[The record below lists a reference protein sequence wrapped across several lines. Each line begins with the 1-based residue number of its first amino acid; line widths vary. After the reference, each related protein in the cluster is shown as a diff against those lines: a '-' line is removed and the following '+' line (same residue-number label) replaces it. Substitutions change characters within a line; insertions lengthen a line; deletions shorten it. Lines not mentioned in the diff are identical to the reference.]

1 MQRRL
6 HVRDGVTMNVYIRH
20 EGLDKHNKEL
30 PNDGTY
36 FPAERQKKESEAEKK
51 FATSPFAKKG
61 QYDDPAALSDSGT
74 ESDQQIDIHD
84 DTEQTNQLF
93 AHRFTVDIVARYPD
107 VEDSLVVHW
116 GLSRKKE
123 GAWGA
128 PDEAFFPPATKAW
141 QDGLACQTTL

>member
-1 MQRRL
+1 M
-6 HVRDGVTMNVYIRH
+6 RDGVTMNVYIRH

-36 FPAERQKKESEAEKK
+36 FPAERQKKESGAEKK

-84 DTEQTNQLF
+84 DTE
-93 AHRFTVDIVARYPD
+93 
-107 VEDSLVVHW
+107 
-116 GLSRKKE
+116 
-123 GAWGA
+123 
-128 PDEAFFPPATKAW
+128 
-141 QDGLACQTTL
+141 